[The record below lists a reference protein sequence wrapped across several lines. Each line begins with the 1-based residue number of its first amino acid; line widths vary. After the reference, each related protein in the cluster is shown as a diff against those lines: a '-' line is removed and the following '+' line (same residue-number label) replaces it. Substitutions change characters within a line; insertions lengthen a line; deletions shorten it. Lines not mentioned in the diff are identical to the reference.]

1 MKSDKAKDYID
12 RLTNYNDKSYTRIV
26 STKAVEIAIKEISE
40 QMGMLLELDD
50 ISDIKNKIALKK
62 RSSNPIENK

>member
-26 STKAVEIAIKEISE
+26 ATKAVEIAMDDIAERLKEILLYDEISNIKDLISE
-40 QMGMLLELDD
+40 IINE
-50 ISDIKNKIALKK
+50 
-62 RSSNPIENK
+62 

>member
-26 STKAVEIAIKEISE
+26 ATKAIEIAIKEISD
-40 QMGMLLELDD
+40 QMERLLELDD
-50 ISDIKNKIALKK
+50 ISDIKNKI
-62 RSSNPIENK
+62 SEIINE

>member
-40 QMGMLLELDD
+40 RMETLLELDN
-50 ISDIKNKIALKK
+50 ISDIKNKI
-62 RSSNPIENK
+62 SEIINE

>member
-40 QMGMLLELDD
+40 RMETLLELDD
-50 ISDIKNKIALKK
+50 ISDIKSELPTN
-62 RSSNPIENK
+62 

>member
-26 STKAVEIAIKEISE
+26 ATKAVEIAIKEISE
-40 QMGMLLELDD
+40 QIETLLAFND
-50 ISDIKNKIALKK
+50 IDEIKNEISKII
-62 RSSNPIENK
+62 NE

>member
-26 STKAVEIAIKEISE
+26 ATQAVEIAIKEISE
-40 QMGMLLELDD
+40 QMETLLELND
-50 ISDIKNKIALKK
+50 ISDIKNKI
-62 RSSNPIENK
+62 SEIINE

>member
-26 STKAVEIAIKEISE
+26 ATKSVEIAIKEFSE
-40 QMGMLLELDD
+40 QMERLLELDD
-50 ISDIKNKIALKK
+50 ISDIKNEISKII
-62 RSSNPIENK
+62 NE

>member
-26 STKAVEIAIKEISE
+26 ATNAVEIAIKEISE
-40 QMGMLLELDD
+40 RMETLLELNDLC
-50 ISDIKNKIALKK
+50 DIKDKI
-62 RSSNPIENK
+62 SEIINE

>member
-26 STKAVEIAIKEISE
+26 ATKAVEIAIKEFSEQIEWLLVLDNISE
-40 QMGMLLELDD
+40 
-50 ISDIKNKIALKK
+50 IKNKI
-62 RSSNPIENK
+62 SEFINE

>member
-26 STKAVEIAIKEISE
+26 ATEAVEIAIKEISE
-40 QMGMLLELDD
+40 QIEGLLALND
-50 ISDIKNKIALKK
+50 ISDIKDKI
-62 RSSNPIENK
+62 SEIINE

>member
-26 STKAVEIAIKEISE
+26 ATKAVEIAIKEISE
-40 QMGMLLELDD
+40 QMETILMLDD
-50 ISDIKNKIALKK
+50 ISCIKNKI
-62 RSSNPIENK
+62 SEIINE

>member
-26 STKAVEIAIKEISE
+26 ATKAVEIALKEISE
-40 QMGMLLELDD
+40 QMETLFELND
-50 ISDIKNKIALKK
+50 IGDIKNKICEII
-62 RSSNPIENK
+62 NE

>member
-26 STKAVEIAIKEISE
+26 ATKAVEIAIKEISE
-40 QMGMLLELDD
+40 QIEGLFELDD
-50 ISDIKNKIALKK
+50 KSEINNKISKII
-62 RSSNPIENK
+62 NE

>member
-26 STKAVEIAIKEISE
+26 ATKAIEIAIKEISD
-40 QMGMLLELDD
+40 QMERLLELDD
-50 ISDIKNKIALKK
+50 ISDIKNEISKII
-62 RSSNPIENK
+62 NE

>member
-26 STKAVEIAIKEISE
+26 ATKAVEIAMDDIAERLKEI
-40 QMGMLLELDD
+40 LLYDE
-50 ISDIKNKIALKK
+50 ISNIKDLICEIING
-62 RSSNPIENK
+62 